1 VERRRDPHARDAA
14 YPVFVRFGGSG
25 GSGAGSRDTLVSR
38 TALRLHVYA
47 VLAGIESG
55 HPGFV
60 SDAYLDAVT
69 AETSLD
75 AVELCTAGLWTR
87 EAHGYRVRESEVMR
101 MAREVHRQLEELSA
115 RCRASGGHEPDP
127 SHPGACRKCGVVLG

>member
-14 YPVFVRFGGSG
+14 YPVFVRFGGSD
-25 GSGAGSRDTLVSR
+25 GSTLVSR
-38 TALRLHVYA
+38 SALRLHVYA
-47 VLAGIESG
+47 VLASLEAG
-55 HPGFV
+55 HAGFV
-60 SDAYLDAVT
+60 ADDYLDAVT
-69 AETSLD
+69 AETSVD

-87 EAHGYRVRESEVMR
+87 EADGYRVVDGEVMR

-127 SHPGACRKCGVVLG
+127 SHPGACRKCGVRLG